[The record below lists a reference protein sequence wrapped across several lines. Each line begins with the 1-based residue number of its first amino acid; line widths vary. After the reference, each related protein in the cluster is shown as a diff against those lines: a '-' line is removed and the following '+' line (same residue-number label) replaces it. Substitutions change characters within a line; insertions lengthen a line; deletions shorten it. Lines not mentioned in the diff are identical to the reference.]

1 MSLLVLGS
9 LALDTIETPT
19 RSETEVPGGSAS
31 YASIAA
37 SYFANPYIIGIT
49 GTDFPQTLT
58 TLFKDHHISLE
69 GVEQAEG
76 KTFRWGGR
84 YSENFDER
92 TTLFTD
98 LNVFENYLP
107 SVPQTFKDAATI
119 LLANIHPSLQL
130 HVLDQ
135 LNGDGFVILDT
146 MNLWINTAYD
156 DLMAVMKRSHMLVIN
171 DEESLMLT
179 GERNYGRAA
188 AKLVK
193 MGPQWIVIKREQHG
207 ALLFSKDQV
216 FSIPAL
222 ILDEVIDP
230 TGAGDS
236 FVGALAG
243 YLDQNR
249 DRSFDNMKLGVV
261 FGTILASYCVEDI
274 SVDGITYLEEP
285 DLEERYDELVLM
297 SQF

>member
-1 MSLLVLGS
+1 MYPWLFPSG
-9 LALDTIETPT
+9 
-19 RSETEVPGGSAS
+19 
-31 YASIAA
+31 
-37 SYFANPYIIGIT
+37 IG
-49 GTDFPQTLT
+49 D
-58 TLFKDHHISLE
+58 
-69 GVEQAEG
+69 V
-76 KTFRWGGR
+76 
-84 YSENFDER
+84 YDEYR
-92 TTLFTD
+92 G
-98 LNVFENYLP
+98 
-107 SVPQTFKDAATI
+107 
-119 LLANIHPSLQL
+119 
-130 HVLDQ
+130 VLDQ

-193 MGPQWIVIKREQHG
+193 MGPQWIVIKRGQHG